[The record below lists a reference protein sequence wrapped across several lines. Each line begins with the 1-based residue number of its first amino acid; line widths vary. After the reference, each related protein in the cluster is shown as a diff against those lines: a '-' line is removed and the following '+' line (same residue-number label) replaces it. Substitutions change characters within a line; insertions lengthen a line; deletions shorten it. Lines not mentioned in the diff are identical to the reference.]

1 MSLLILFNDELKG
14 FYKSKA
20 MIALWVGLP
29 VFSTLF
35 TLLYQLLE
43 PGAPGTFFSLLSALL
58 VSTLGGYLSSLLLV
72 TTIVNEKNQHVYELF
87 LVRPVK
93 RRNLLLAKFLAVY
106 ICVTIASLL
115 AVGLGLLIDYFTGG
129 LPPDLVL
136 ANIFHNLAISF
147 SMIALSCAAGILIGV
162 VAPSVLLG
170 VIGVLYG
177 GNQLLAVPLLT
188 SMFGDIS
195 GMPILGVVIPTVFS
209 VIASIALLLI
219 AIRIFNRKQ
228 F

>member
-1 MSLLILFNDELKG
+1 MSLLLLFKDEMKG

-20 MIALWVGLP
+20 MIALWIGLP

-35 TLLYQLLE
+35 TLVTHLLE

-58 VSTLGGYLSSLLLV
+58 VSTLGGYLSSLLLA
-72 TTIVNEKNQHVYELF
+72 TTIINEKNRNVYDLF

-93 RRNLLLAKFLAVY
+93 RRNLLLAKFLTVY
-106 ICVTIASLL
+106 ICVAIASLL

-136 ANIFHNLAISF
+136 DNVFHNLAISL

-162 VAPSVLLG
+162 VAPSVLIG
-170 VIGVLYG
+170 VIMMLYG
-177 GNQLLAVPLLT
+177 GNTLLVVPLLT
-188 SMFGDIS
+188 SMFGGIAD
-195 GMPILGVVIPTVFS
+195 MPILGIVIPTVFS
-209 VIASIALLLI
+209 VIVSIVLLLI
-219 AIRIFNRKQ
+219 AIRVFNRKQ